1 MQSRFANMLK
11 KALRNKVIC
20 NTVFCICLIIMLSL
34 IASSGYMAYSK
45 FKVKRSGISNVSAGK
60 NAPSSSVVSNG
71 QDNASS
77 AVSSENQVN
86 KGKHYVKIGKHK
98 VLVDPSVKKTCYLT
112 FDDGPSDNTLKILD
126 ILKEKNAKA
135 TFFIVGK
142 SKVEY
147 LDDIAKSGNA
157 IGVHTYNH
165 VYKKIYSSTDAYMK
179 DFDKAN
185 EVIKKHTGK
194 TVNIFR
200 FPGGSSNTV
209 SRRYKPGIMTSLT
222 KKMTKKGYYYF
233 DWNVDSTDA
242 ENDHRTVKQLLNNV
256 KSEVSYR
263 VADKKYVFKTDICV
277 LMHDTTV
284 KKSTV
289 EALPKI
295 IDFLRDCGYDFD
307 VLSEN
312 SAVFH
317 HGVNN

>member
-1 MQSRFANMLK
+1 
-11 KALRNKVIC
+11 
-20 NTVFCICLIIMLSL
+20 
-34 IASSGYMAYSK
+34 
-45 FKVKRSGISNVSAGK
+45 
-60 NAPSSSVVSNG
+60 
-71 QDNASS
+71 
-77 AVSSENQVN
+77 
-86 KGKHYVKIGKHK
+86 
-98 VLVDPSVKKTCYLT
+98 
-112 FDDGPSDNTLKILD
+112 
-126 ILKEKNAKA
+126 
-135 TFFIVGK
+135 
-142 SKVEY
+142 
-147 LDDIAKSGNA
+147 
-157 IGVHTYNH
+157 
-165 VYKKIYSSTDAYMK
+165 
-179 DFDKAN
+179 
-185 EVIKKHTGK
+185 
-194 TVNIFR
+194 
-200 FPGGSSNTV
+200 
-209 SRRYKPGIMTSLT
+209 
-222 KKMTKKGYYYF
+222 MTKKGYYYF